1 MWAEMFFSA
10 IGSEVPDFQVI
21 TSLAIIEINMV
32 HLIIYINLALTSEIT
47 VQIFQHL
54 GALEA
59 EFFAIEG
66 IPLLAR

>member
-47 VQIFQHL
+47 ANIPTSRSL
-54 GALEA
+54 GS
-59 EFFAIEG
+59 
-66 IPLLAR
+66 